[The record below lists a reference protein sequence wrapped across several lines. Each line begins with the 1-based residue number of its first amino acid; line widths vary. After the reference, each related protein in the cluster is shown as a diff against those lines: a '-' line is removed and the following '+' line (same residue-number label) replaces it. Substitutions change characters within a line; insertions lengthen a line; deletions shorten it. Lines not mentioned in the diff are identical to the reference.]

1 MGGTGGGKSAA
12 AHTMTSKLY
21 VGNLPYT
28 TTAQELHDLFAP
40 AGSVAAV
47 DLVFD
52 KFTGRSLG
60 FAFVTMLT
68 LEDTRRA
75 LGLLYGAALGGQ
87 ILTIA
92 EACDREESTSHLLPL
107 HDRVFF

>member
-1 MGGTGGGKSAA
+1 
-12 AHTMTSKLY
+12 MTSKLY

-40 AGSVAAV
+40 AGSVSAV

-60 FAFVTMLT
+60 FAFVSMMSA
-68 LEDTRRA
+68 DDARRA
-75 LGLLYGAALGGQ
+75 LGKLYGAALGGQ
-87 ILTIA
+87 TLTIA
-92 EACDREESTSHLLPL
+92 EACDREENATRSLPVSE
-107 HDRVFF
+107 RVFF